1 MHNLRVVRSS
11 EPYSDYG
18 NLSGEGARRLLGT
31 PATEPLLTAIRESVQ
46 NSWDARL
53 PNTRPTYLL
62 RLRTLSP
69 EEYRFLRKVVFRDL
83 SPDPGSPLRG
93 LFRRDEMRVA
103 EICDFGTHGLTGKTR
118 PSEVTEQEDSRF
130 VRFLRNIGAPRR
142 EGSHS
147 GGTYGYGKSSM
158 FSLGSCQTV
167 VVDSL
172 TQEQDGTSERRF
184 MASRMG
190 EEFYDPATGRSFTG
204 RHWWGVD
211 APAGGAVDP
220 VRGEGAARLAEG
232 LGMPERQARSGTSVM
247 ILDPALEVEWGDQQG
262 LAEHVQKAFLW
273 FFWPKM
279 VPWPGQ
285 PLSPMEFALEVE
297 GQPREIPSI
306 DSTPPFHLFAE
317 ALQQVRSAPNDE
329 AREVRSLRPKAHLGW
344 MGYQRGLHEERT
356 FGGDRDVGISIPD
369 VSRHVALMR
378 PAELVVK
385 YLEGPPLPN
394 NRLEWSGV
402 FVSSM
407 EKEVEQA
414 FAASEPPTHDDWN
427 PKSLPSR
434 SPKRT
439 YVNVALTRIKG
450 LMDELNPEQRDPS
463 GGASEGLAPAADML
477 GSALLSGEGDRAVPR
492 HRPKTARQSKPR
504 ALKLSGLELKQL
516 AVEGQ
521 RTVAT
526 FRFMVVGRAG
536 TDVVLS
542 ANPAIVTEGS
552 GELLDFAP
560 DGEKP
565 EIKGWNL
572 AGENHPPAE
581 SLEIRLP
588 EDSSEGELRV
598 TVPVGVAVRPRL
610 AVRGAADE

>member
-46 NSWDARL
+46 NSWDAHL

-69 EEYRFLRKVVFRDL
+69 EEYRFLREVVFRDL

-93 LFRRDEMRVA
+93 LFRRNEIRVA

-118 PSEVTEQEDSRF
+118 PSEVTEEEDSRF

-147 GGTYGYGKSSM
+147 GGTYGYGKSSL

-172 TQEQDGTSERRF
+172 TQEEDGTSERRF

-190 EEFYDPATGRSFTG
+190 EEFYDPETGRSFTG
-204 RHWWGVD
+204 RHWWGAG

-220 VRGEGAARLAEG
+220 VRNEEATRLADG
-232 LGMPERQARSGTSVM
+232 LGMPDRKGRSGTSVM
-247 ILDPALEVEWGDQQG
+247 ILDPTLEVEWDDHEG

-297 GQPREIPSI
+297 GQPCEIPSVE
-306 DSTPPFHLFAE
+306 STPPFHLYAE
-317 ALQQVRSAPNDE
+317 ALQQVRSAPNGDT
-329 AREVRSLRPKAHLGW
+329 REVRSRRPKAHLGW

-356 FGGDRDVGISIPD
+356 FDSDRDVGISIPD

-385 YLEGPPLPN
+385 YLEGTPLPN
-394 NRLEWSGV
+394 NRLEWAGV
-402 FVSSM
+402 FVCSND
-407 EKEVEQA
+407 EEIEQA

-427 PKSLPSR
+427 PRSLPK

-439 YVNVALTRIKG
+439 YVNVALTRIKE
-450 LMDELNPEQRDPS
+450 LMDELNPERRDPS

-477 GSALLSGEGDRAVPR
+477 GGALLSGDGDRALPR
-492 HRPKTARQSKPR
+492 HRPKGGHNKPR
-504 ALKLSGLELKQL
+504 ALKLSGLKLEKL
-516 AVEGQ
+516 AAEGQ
-521 RTVAT
+521 KTVAT
-526 FRFMVVGRAG
+526 FRFQVVGRAG
-536 TDVVLS
+536 TSVVLS
-542 ANPAIVTEGS
+542 ADPAIVTEGS
-552 GELLDFAP
+552 GELLGIAP
-560 DGEKP
+560 DGDKP
-565 EIKGWNL
+565 EIRGWNL
-572 AGENHPPAE
+572 SGENHSPSE
-581 SLEIRLP
+581 SLEVCLP
-588 EDSSEGELRV
+588 EDSTEGELRV

-610 AVRGAADE
+610 AVREAADE